1 MPNIYSETPDSSAPQ
16 QRVKAEM
23 RIRELMAENKIRSV
37 SALHRLLIA
46 KRVTVSHS
54 QLLRIV
60 DNKAEHWK
68 VEFIEAFAELFNCS
82 VQQLFKFEL
91 VKQGEPNMSAPPA
104 DGASQ
109 VSTD

>member
-1 MPNIYSETPDSSAPQ
+1 MPITNPVTTYSPMSGHKI
-16 QRVKAEM
+16 KAEL
-23 RIRELMAENKIRSV
+23 RIRELMVENKIRSV

-46 KRVTVSHS
+46 RRVTVSHS

-82 VQQLFKFEL
+82 VQELFRFES
-91 VKQGEPNMSAPPA
+91 VPVTEVTPDTP
-104 DGASQ
+104 
-109 VSTD
+109 V

>member
-1 MPNIYSETPDSSAPQ
+1 MSGHKI
-16 QRVKAEM
+16 KAEL
-23 RIRELMAENKIRSV
+23 RIRELMVEHKIRSV

-46 KRVTVSHS
+46 RRVTVSHS

-82 VQQLFKFEL
+82 VQDLFRFEKL
-91 VKQGEPNMSAPPA
+91 AAIEASADA
-104 DGASQ
+104 AAQDKDSG
-109 VSTD
+109 VSAENKSAGV

>member
-1 MPNIYSETPDSSAPQ
+1 MPNIHTETPNSSAPH
-16 QRVKAEM
+16 QRIKAEM

-82 VQQLFKFEL
+82 VQQLFRFEL
-91 VKQGEPNMSAPPA
+91 VKQTDASNMQPGDGVNQQSA
-104 DGASQ
+104 D
-109 VSTD
+109 

>member
-1 MPNIYSETPDSSAPQ
+1 MSGHKI
-16 QRVKAEM
+16 KAEL
-23 RIRELMAENKIRSV
+23 RLRELMVENKIRSV

-46 KRVTVSHS
+46 RRVTVSHS

-82 VQQLFKFEL
+82 VQELFRFESVPVTDVL
-91 VKQGEPNMSAPPA
+91 PEAATATPA
-104 DGASQ
+104 AE
-109 VSTD
+109 